1 MIYYGKQNITQNDI
15 DAVVEVLQSNFLTQ
29 GPKLVEFEDELKKYC
44 NVKYVKAVSNA
55 TSALHIAYLAIGVGK
70 GDLVWTS
77 PNTFVSTAN
86 AALYCGAKIDFVD
99 IDPETFNMSVQHLEE
114 MLIKAKKN
122 NKLPK
127 LVVPVHFSG
136 QSCDM
141 KKIWALSQEYGF
153 KVIEDA
159 SHALGGKYLSLIHI

>member
-70 GDLVWTS
+70 GGRRHQGQYLHHQS
-77 PNTFVSTAN
+77 
-86 AALYCGAKIDFVD
+86 
-99 IDPETFNMSVQHLEE
+99 HH
-114 MLIKAKKN
+114 KN
-122 NKLPK
+122 SSKMMGHPDY
-127 LVVPVHFSG
+127 
-136 QSCDM
+136 Q
-141 KKIWALSQEYGF
+141 
-153 KVIEDA
+153 
-159 SHALGGKYLSLIHI
+159 

>member
-86 AALYCGAKIDFVD
+86 ACLLYTSDAAD
-99 IDPETFNMSVQHLEE
+99 DP
-114 MLIKAKKN
+114 
-122 NKLPK
+122 
-127 LVVPVHFSG
+127 
-136 QSCDM
+136 
-141 KKIWALSQEYGF
+141 
-153 KVIEDA
+153 
-159 SHALGGKYLSLIHI
+159 